1 MEDPHPVFTSIRMEW
16 VFILKPDVLKQLEE
30 NIQKILQ
37 DTGMGKNFLNN
48 HNSPGNNLKI

>member
-16 VFILKPDVLKQLEE
+16 VFILKPDVLKQLEG